1 MDIVLY
7 LRLLAHAAGIG
18 LITAIIIV
26 LFFAWRYGWSIRIS
40 HIPLAITSMLLFDFW
55 FLFLLISL
63 REIGVVPREVL
74 TPLLGSLEAG
84 CVVLGWSWFVFMLKS
99 NFRFSLRTPVE
110 AEPYI

>member
-26 LFFAWRYGWSIRIS
+26 LAFAWYYGWSIRIS
-40 HIPLAITSMLLFDFW
+40 HIPLAITSMFLFDFW
-55 FLFLLISL
+55 FLLLLISL
-63 REIGVVPREVL
+63 RDIGVIPREVL

-84 CVVLGWSWFVFMLKS
+84 ALILGWSWFVFMLKS
-99 NFRFSLRTPVE
+99 NFRFSMRPSVEPTPS
-110 AEPYI
+110 I